1 MENSI
6 ERPSDLLAR
15 AQVWNNYK
23 HHCTAK
29 FLIGITPQGT
39 ISYVSKYT
47 GGRIYDKEI
56 LNLVKFLLPGKEI
69 KVNTE
74 DNISSYNAI

>member
-1 MENSI
+1 M
-6 ERPSDLLAR
+6 
-15 AQVWNNYK
+15 WNNYK

-29 FLIGITPQGT
+29 FLIEITPQGT
-39 ISYVSKYT
+39 ISYVSKCS

-56 LNLVKFLLPGKEI
+56 LDLVKFPLPGKEI

-74 DNISSYNAI
+74 DNINYLATMQYRRCDIGR